1 LPGSA
6 FSSRRRS
13 SPEPQVLVKA
23 RTSSKTLR
31 LTRRESLGGQ
41 VSRDDTGCPRLSKEG
56 TLTAGIAEK
65 SLRFGTATHVACR
78 AVPGTLRHS
87 QGSFMHEPR
96 ASGVSSSSG
105 ASRERRSRDRPP
117 REPQK
122 AWLLTSAL
130 ITLGTEASA
139 RIGEIPNGSA
149 LSNADKRSQT
159 SRGGGWRARTGVA
172 RASFRNG
179 RNRVV
184 RASAPRMC
192 LAQAA
197 ALVDAD
203 ESGSRARA
211 SLLGNTSR
219 ARFERR
225 VSTSPRWRKKS
236 SSIEEAYLRDRRVSR
251 QCSARRQA
259 LDSTPM
265 EGVSDDR
272 SHASAFTA
280 AREEVVFGGSG
291 S

>member
-1 LPGSA
+1 VSAALEGGDSYGGNRREEPSLRDRDPCRVPGS
-6 FSSRRRS
+6 SRYAPALS
-13 SPEPQVLVKA
+13 ELVHA
-23 RTSSKTLR
+23 
-31 LTRRESLGGQ
+31 
-41 VSRDDTGCPRLSKEG
+41 
-56 TLTAGIAEK
+56 
-65 SLRFGTATHVACR
+65 
-78 AVPGTLRHS
+78 
-87 QGSFMHEPR
+87 EPR
-96 ASGVSSSSG
+96 ASGASSSSG

-197 ALVDAD
+197 SLVGAD

-219 ARFERR
+219 ARFARR
-225 VSTSPRWRKKS
+225 VSTSPRWQKKS
-236 SSIEEAYLRDRRVSR
+236 SSSEEAYLRVRRVSR

-272 SHASAFTA
+272 GHASAFTA
-280 AREEVVFGGSG
+280 AREEVIFGGSG